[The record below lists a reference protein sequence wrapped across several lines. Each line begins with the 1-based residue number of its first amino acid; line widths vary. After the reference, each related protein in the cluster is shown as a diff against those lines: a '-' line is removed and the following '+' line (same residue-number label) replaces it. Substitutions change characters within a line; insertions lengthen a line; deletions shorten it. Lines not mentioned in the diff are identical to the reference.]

1 MIRFSWAPLALL
13 PCLALTVE
21 ASPFE
26 GSWRMRVDAA
36 RFSTKPVEVLI
47 ARGRYSC
54 ASCVPAVDVAADGTD
69 QPVSGHDYYDTVA
82 VQAASATS
90 IRVVSKKA
98 GKIVYEDSYA
108 VSDDGQELRWNF
120 SDRSSPRAVSGAIL
134 LARASTA
141 PPAAHA
147 ASGSWKVEKIE
158 SLSDGGARLRFV
170 STADGLKMTSPA
182 GRGYDAKFDGVPVA
196 LRGDTGHTR
205 VALMKLNAHEFEETD
220 RRNGMIVA
228 MAKYSVSEDGKT
240 LTITD
245 HDTRHNRTDV
255 FVLDRQTE

>member
-1 MIRFSWAPLALL
+1 MTRFSWAALALF
-13 PCLALTVE
+13 PCLALAVE

-26 GSWRMRVDAA
+26 GTWRMRVDAA
-36 RFSTKPVEVLI
+36 RFSTKPIEIFI
-47 ARGRYSC
+47 ARGRYRC
-54 ASCVPAVDVAADGTD
+54 TSCVPAVDVPADGAD

-82 VQAASATS
+82 VKAASATS

-98 GKIVYEDSYA
+98 GKVVYQDSYA
-108 VSDDGQELRWNF
+108 VSDDGRELRWNF
-120 SDRSSPRAVSGAIL
+120 TDRSSARPVSGAIL
-134 LARASTA
+134 LARAGDA

-158 SLSDGGARLRFV
+158 SLSDGGAKLTFV
-170 STADGLKMTSPA
+170 SMGEGLKMINPA
-182 GRGYDAKFDGVPVA
+182 GRGYQAKFDGVPVA
-196 LRGDTGHTR
+196 LRGDTGHTQ

-240 LTITD
+240 LTVTD
-245 HDTRHNRTDV
+245 HDTQYNRTDV
-255 FVLDRQTE
+255 FVLDKQR